1 MKKNIT
7 NKFKWVPMDKR
18 VDNLGLPLPPRKP
31 ESKKPLLWI
40 AIDPQDDLVSDVYL
54 VNETG
59 ATLDSV
65 IAGTGGFESFDD
77 DVYGISGN
85 DVEYKD
91 IANGN
96 AIKVDEYHIRNDSDS
111 VLQISF
117 KIKIQEKQIELK
129 SSTTKGGFK
138 EEVLLWS

>member
-7 NKFKWVPMDKR
+7 NKFKWIPMDKR
-18 VDNLGLPLPPRKP
+18 VDNLGLPLPPRNP
-31 ESKKPLLWI
+31 ETKKPLLWI

-65 IAGTGGFESFDD
+65 IASTGGFESFD

-91 IANGN
+91 IENGN
-96 AIKVDEYHIRNDSDS
+96 AIKVDEYHVRSDSDS

-117 KIKIQEKQIELK
+117 KIKIQENQIELK
-129 SSTTKGGFK
+129 SSTAKGGFK